1 MTVERAKFVFRK
13 VFFGNRC
20 WLLQVY
26 VAQGSHKYP
35 KVVERD
41 VVFIVSRKNAPDL
54 IYIFAVTCETHF
66 GKEVADYVFG

>member
-1 MTVERAKFVFRK
+1 M
-13 VFFGNRC
+13 
-20 WLLQVY
+20 Y
-26 VAQGSHKYP
+26 VAQSSHKYP

-41 VVFIVSRKNAPDL
+41 VVFIVSRKNAPYL